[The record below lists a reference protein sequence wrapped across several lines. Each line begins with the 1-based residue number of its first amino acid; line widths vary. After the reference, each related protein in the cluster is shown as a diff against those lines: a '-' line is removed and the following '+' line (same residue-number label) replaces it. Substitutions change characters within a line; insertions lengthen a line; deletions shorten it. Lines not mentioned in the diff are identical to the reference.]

1 VTSTFSG
8 PIRAAAKFFLEGD
21 RKFFVK
27 GVTYGPFRPDEQGH
41 FLGRRDRAERDLAQM
56 REIGLNV
63 VRIYHAPPR
72 WFLDACA
79 EAGMR
84 VLITL
89 PWEKHI
95 EFLRRK
101 TSRDQIAG
109 MVRSSVAANRGHPAI
124 FGYLVGNEIAST
136 MIRWLGVQ
144 RVTEFVEHL
153 IRIGRETDPT
163 VLYSYASYPPTEF
176 LLPQNSDFSC
186 FNVYLHNQDAFER
199 YLLRLQNLS
208 EDRPLILGEFGMDTI
223 RHTQDEQAEMLGWHI
238 DSVVKCGLAGTI
250 FFTWTDEWFTGG
262 QEISDWAFGLVT
274 REREPKKSFFL
285 LRDKLGQ
292 DNSALPHRP
301 LPSYPFVSIIVCSY
315 NGAKTLAEC
324 LESLGRIDY
333 PNYEVILVD
342 DGSTDNTPEIA
353 ARFPDIRYVH
363 QTNHGLSHARNHGAR
378 ISKGEIFAY
387 TDSDCMADPD
397 WLYYLLTTLLGG
409 DYAGVGGPN
418 VSPPA
423 QNWVQACVAAA
434 PGGPSH
440 VLLTDTVAE
449 HIPGCN
455 MAWYRWAFENVGGF
469 DPEYHKAGDDV
480 DFCWRVQQAGH
491 AIAFSPTAV
500 VWHHRRFTLRAFRK
514 QQEGYGEAES
524 LLRFKHL
531 IFFGPT
537 GTAKWRGQIYGT
549 PRFSWFINRPII
561 YHGIFGEG
569 FFQSIYPTPQSEV
582 AAYLSSIEWFT
593 LTVFLFGLG
602 IFVPALRILPYL
614 MFGGTLCV
622 AISYMLRARIEPKFD
637 TVAARLLVTFLA
649 FAQPLVRGWSR
660 YFTWLHFKRTP
671 RAVISTHEQ
680 LPAGA
685 ELTRGLRNRSYWSED
700 GKDRHHL
707 LGSMFGLLDEEGWR
721 YSSDTGWNEWD
732 IQIYGNF
739 WWSITLQTVTEYHG
753 GPKCL
758 TRAGLRYRFVPTTIL
773 FSLVTLCL
781 VIYHQLHAGHFDVW
795 LLALY
800 FCFLLF
806 LGNRARR
813 LKARVAEMVDVAA
826 YRAGLQPIA
835 RKTARTKAAAAKVE
849 ATAETG

>member
-1 VTSTFSG
+1 
-8 PIRAAAKFFLEGD
+8 
-21 RKFFVK
+21 
-27 GVTYGPFRPDEQGH
+27 
-41 FLGRRDRAERDLAQM
+41 M

-79 EAGMR
+79 AAGMR

-89 PWEKHI
+89 PWEKHV
-95 EFLRRK
+95 EFLSRK
-101 TSRDQIAG
+101 KLSRQIIE
-109 MVRSSVAANRGHPAI
+109 MVRSSVTANRGHPAI

-136 MIRWLGVQ
+136 MIRWLGVR

-153 IRIGRETDPT
+153 IRVGRETDPN
-163 VLYSYASYPPTEF
+163 VLFSYASYPPTEF

-274 REREPKKSFFL
+274 RERAPKKSFFL
-285 LRDKLGQ
+285 LRDKLGC
-292 DNSALPHRP
+292 DNAALPHRP

-315 NGAKTLAEC
+315 NGAKTLAAC

-342 DGSTDNTPEIA
+342 DGSTDNTAEIA
-353 ARFPDIRYVH
+353 ARFPDVRYVH
-363 QTNHGLSHARNHGAR
+363 QTNHGLSHARNHGAA
-378 ISKGEIFAY
+378 IAKGEIFAY

-397 WLYYLLTTLLGG
+397 WLYYLMSTLLSGN
-409 DYAGVGGPN
+409 YAGVGGPN

-440 VLLTDTVAE
+440 VLLTDTIAE

-455 MAWYRWAFENVGGF
+455 MAWYRWAFENIGGF
-469 DPEYHKAGDDV
+469 DPEYHAAGDDV

-491 AIAFSPTAV
+491 AIAFSPAAV

-582 AAYLSSIEWFT
+582 AAYLSSVEWFA

-602 IFVPALRILPYL
+602 IFLPGLRILPYL
-614 MFGGTLCV
+614 MLGGTLCV
-622 AISYMLRARIEPKFD
+622 AISYMLRARIEPRFD

-680 LPAGA
+680 LPAGGEFA
-685 ELTRGLRNRSYWSED
+685 GGLRNRSYWSED

-707 LGSMFGLLDEEGWR
+707 LGSMFGLLNEEGWR
-721 YSSDTGWNEWD
+721 YSTDTGWNEWD

-773 FSLVTLCL
+773 INL
-781 VIYHQLHAGHFDVW
+781 VIAALVGYHALQVGHVHYW
-795 LLALY
+795 VLATY
-800 FCFLLF
+800 FAFLLF
-806 LGNRARR
+806 LVNRARR
-813 LKARVAEMVDVAA
+813 LKSRVAEIVDLAA
-826 YRAGLQPIA
+826 YRAGLQRI
-835 RKTARTKAAAAKVE
+835 RRTKGPAAAAKI
-849 ATAETG
+849 ETPVQAG